1 VPKSIL
7 KKAAVDSTTA
17 VAAAAAAVAA
27 GAGRCDGPAA
37 RLIRA
42 SLSSVSSASLRDSL
56 ELSKNQQRLHHVAP
70 PADRQVGYQ

>member
-1 VPKSIL
+1 MPKSIL
-7 KKAAVDSTTA
+7 KKAAVDGTT
-17 VAAAAAAVAA
+17 AAAVAA
-27 GAGRCDGPAA
+27 GAGRCDGQAA
-37 RLIRA
+37 RLTRA

>member
-17 VAAAAAAVAA
+17 VAVAVAA
-27 GAGRCDGPAA
+27 GAGRCNGPAA
-37 RLIRA
+37 RLTRA

-56 ELSKNQQRLHHVAP
+56 ELSKNQQRLHHVTP

>member
-17 VAAAAAAVAA
+17 VAVAAVAA
-27 GAGRCDGPAA
+27 GAGRCDGQAA
-37 RLIRA
+37 RLTRA

-56 ELSKNQQRLHHVAP
+56 ELSKNQQRLHHVSP